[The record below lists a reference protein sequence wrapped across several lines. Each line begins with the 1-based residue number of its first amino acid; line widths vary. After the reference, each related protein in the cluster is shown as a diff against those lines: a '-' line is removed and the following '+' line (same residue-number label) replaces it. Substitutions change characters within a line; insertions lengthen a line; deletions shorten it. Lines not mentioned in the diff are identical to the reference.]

1 MYGVAGGEGWA
12 FFEQGSGETA
22 FFFVYSETEMLLE
35 CSPQRCEPSAAAV
48 EVHLSLQDR
57 RAFNDSAGVH
67 DEIPRGLGT

>member
-1 MYGVAGGEGWA
+1 MGFLFARA
-12 FFEQGSGETA
+12 GETA
-22 FFFVYSETEMLLE
+22 FFFVYSEMLLE

-57 RAFNDSAGVH
+57 RVFNDSAGVH